1 MLAAMT
7 AQDMN
12 AQGAAGH
19 RHTTTDSPIGPL
31 TLVVDAGGTLAG
43 LYLPDHVPAPDP
55 GGFGPALPVDDPA
68 VAPLVAAVLAYLD
81 GSSRGL
87 EVPLAPATGTPFQLE
102 VWRQVAAIPYGQTR
116 TYGEVAAAAGRPGA
130 HRAVG
135 AAGGRNRQ
143 CLAVPCHRV
152 VGTGGAVTG
161 YAGGVERKR
170 WLLRLEATAAG
181 GPQPGSAAV

>member
-1 MLAAMT
+1 LT
-7 AQDMN
+7 

-135 AAGGRNRQ
+135 AAVGRNRQ